1 MCLRF
6 MLEQFPRISHMRHD
20 LIERILVDDLVLPL
34 SKDPHG
40 NYIVQV

>member
-1 MCLRF
+1 

-20 LIERILVDDLVLPL
+20 LIERILVDDLILPL